1 MAMKRTFVLA
11 AAGLLAALA
20 ALTPHP
26 AAAGKVRATFSTTTP
41 AMWYNEMTIGAPK
54 AQGGLGFYEEEGLEV
69 EFTGASGSTAAVQL
83 VGAGQAD
90 IGGHVGTAPTI
101 IGVDQG
107 LPVIAPWL
115 ITRRNIYAI
124 VVPEESR
131 VTRIAD
137 LKGQKLGVFS
147 LGSDGVPMAKAM
159 AREAGLDPEKDISLV
174 PIGLGAQAVN
184 AMRTGQVVGGS
195 FWDTAIALMEVQGIK
210 FRSLTTPGVD
220 RNAAYSSSYIVN
232 TNWFKNNRADA
243 VRFFRAVAKSSVF
256 IQTNP
261 EASIKVHWKLY
272 PTSKAADVDEATQL
286 RNMRHVMDARL
297 RSVKQLADTTT
308 KIGQMDP
315 AGWDAAMEFY
325 QKAGLI
331 SKKTAVDK
339 IFTNELIAEAN
350 DFDHER
356 IIRMAREYR

>member
-1 MAMKRTFVLA
+1 MKGTF
-11 AAGLLAALA
+11 ALA
-20 ALTPHP
+20 VAGFFSAVVAIAPQP
-26 AAAGKVRATFSTTTP
+26 ATAGKLKATFSTTTP

-54 AQGGLGFYEEEGLEV
+54 AQGGLGFFEEEGLEV

-90 IGGHVGTAPTI
+90 IGGHIGTAPTI

-115 ITRRNIYAI
+115 ITWRNIYAI
-124 VVPEESR
+124 VVPEDGR
-131 VTRIAD
+131 IMKIAD

-159 AREAGLDPEKDISLV
+159 VREVGLDPEKDVSLV

-195 FWDTAIALMEVQGIK
+195 FWDTAIALMEVQGMK

-220 RNAAYSSSYIVN
+220 RGAAYSSSYIVN

-261 EASIKVHWKLY
+261 EASIKVHWKLF

-286 RNMRHVMDARL
+286 RNMRHVMDARI
-297 RSVKQLADTTT
+297 RSVKQLADATT
-308 KIGQMDP
+308 KFGQMDA
-315 AGWDAAMEFY
+315 AGWEAAMDFY
-325 QKAGLI
+325 LKAGLI
-331 SKKTAVDK
+331 TKKAAVDRV
-339 IFTNELIAEAN
+339 FTNELIAEAN
-350 DFDHER
+350 EFDHER
-356 IIRMAREYR
+356 VIRMAREYR